1 MSNDGPE
8 GDRPDGLAESVLPVG
23 GSATTSSP
31 PMIRRLLPRL
41 VFQFGMFLCSAT
53 LVWSLWSQA
62 FAAEATNAAAK
73 DSDLASKASALT
85 RRVIDEQFIQS
96 HQTELSFW
104 INGIPGMQE
113 RFLGI
118 PRWQYAASLVY
129 LILAFFIARALDWF
143 IRNRLK
149 QWAAKTTTEWDDIFV
164 KLADGPVKAITLVF
178 LIHIGLEL
186 YDWPAWLEV
195 NLSRLSLIVGAIAL
209 TFIALRVIDLAMA
222 AWRHQPRHGGD
233 VAFNEQFVMLIGKL
247 LKAGLI
253 LITSLTSLGNLGVD
267 ITAILGSVSV
277 LGLAFGL
284 AAQDSVANLFGAVAV
299 FVDKPFKVGDRIKV
313 GSDVDGVVEAM
324 GLRATQVRNA
334 DGFLIT
340 LPNKSVGNNTV
351 INVTARPFIRT
362 VLNYGL
368 TYDTPAQRVDRAAE
382 LLRSI
387 FSAHPLTGEC
397 HVVFN
402 RFDASALNIEVN
414 HQCKTRDWP
423 TYLAALH
430 SLNLQVKERFDA
442 EKLEF
447 AFPTQTVLLKQEAP
461 VLEARRS

>member
-1 MSNDGPE
+1 
-8 GDRPDGLAESVLPVG
+8 
-23 GSATTSSP
+23 
-31 PMIRRLLPRL
+31 MIRRLQPRL
-41 VFQFGMFLCSAT
+41 LLQFGMFLCSAT
-53 LVWSLWSQA
+53 LVWSLWSLSL
-62 FAAEATNAAAK
+62 AAETTNSATVAK
-73 DSDLASKASALT
+73 STDMASKASALT
-85 RRVIDEQFIQS
+85 RKVINEEFIQS

-104 INGIPGMQE
+104 INHVPGME
-113 RFLGI
+113 ELFLGI
-118 PRWQYAASLVY
+118 PRWQYVASLLY
-129 LILAFFIARALDWF
+129 LILAFSVSRAMDWL

-149 QWAAKTTTEWDDIFV
+149 HWASKTDTEWDDILV
-164 KLADGPVKAITLVF
+164 KLAEGPVKAITLVF

-186 YDWPAWLEV
+186 YNWPLWLEI
-195 NLSRLSLIVGAIAL
+195 NISRLSLIVGAVAL
-209 TFIALRVIDLAMA
+209 TFIALRVIDLAIA
-222 AWRHQPRHGGD
+222 AWRRQPKQGGD
-233 VAFNEQFVMLIGKL
+233 VAFNDQFVLLIGKL
-247 LKAGLI
+247 LKAVLI
-253 LITSLTSLGNLGVD
+253 LITSLTLLGNLGVD

-351 INVTARPFIRT
+351 INVSARPSIRT

-368 TYDTPAQRVDRAAE
+368 TYDTPAHRIDFAAS

-387 FSAHPLTGEC
+387 FTAHSLTGEC
-397 HVVFN
+397 QVTFN

-414 HQCKTRDWP
+414 HQCLTRDLP
-423 TYLAALH
+423 TYQTALH
-430 SLNLQVKERFDA
+430 GLNLQVKERFDA

-447 AFPTQTVLLKQEAP
+447 AFPTQTVFLKKDTSVPANSS
-461 VLEARRS
+461 V

>member
-1 MSNDGPE
+1 MSNDGLE

-62 FAAEATNAAAK
+62 FAAEPTNAAAK

-85 RRVIDEQFIQS
+85 RKVIDEQFIQS

-209 TFIALRVIDLAMA
+209 TFIALTCIKPRGRGPFVASNCLTLA
-222 AWRHQPRHGGD
+222 Q
-233 VAFNEQFVMLIGKL
+233 LTL
-247 LKAGLI
+247 L
-253 LITSLTSLGNLGVD
+253 LT
-267 ITAILGSVSV
+267 
-277 LGLAFGL
+277 
-284 AAQDSVANLFGAVAV
+284 AVA
-299 FVDKPFKVGDRIKV
+299 DP
-313 GSDVDGVVEAM
+313 EEMA
-324 GLRATQVRNA
+324 L
-334 DGFLIT
+334 
-340 LPNKSVGNNTV
+340 
-351 INVTARPFIRT
+351 
-362 VLNYGL
+362 
-368 TYDTPAQRVDRAAE
+368 PAQ
-382 LLRSI
+382 
-387 FSAHPLTGEC
+387 TG
-397 HVVFN
+397 
-402 RFDASALNIEVN
+402 
-414 HQCKTRDWP
+414 
-423 TYLAALH
+423 
-430 SLNLQVKERFDA
+430 
-442 EKLEF
+442 
-447 AFPTQTVLLKQEAP
+447 
-461 VLEARRS
+461 

>member
-1 MSNDGPE
+1 
-8 GDRPDGLAESVLPVG
+8 
-23 GSATTSSP
+23 
-31 PMIRRLLPRL
+31 MIRRLQPRL
-41 VFQFGMFLCSAT
+41 FLQLGMFLCSAT
-53 LVWSLWSQA
+53 LVWSLWSLSL
-62 FAAEATNAAAK
+62 AAETTNSATVAK
-73 DSDLASKASALT
+73 STDMASKASALT
-85 RRVIDEQFIQS
+85 RKVINEEFIQS

-104 INGIPGMQE
+104 INHVPGME
-113 RFLGI
+113 ELFLGI
-118 PRWQYAASLVY
+118 PRWQYVASLLY
-129 LILAFFIARALDWF
+129 LILAFSVSRAMDWL

-149 QWAAKTTTEWDDIFV
+149 HWASKTDTEWDDILV
-164 KLADGPVKAITLVF
+164 KLAEGPVKAITLVF

-186 YDWPAWLEV
+186 YNWPLWLEI
-195 NLSRLSLIVGAIAL
+195 NISRLSLIVGAVAL
-209 TFIALRVIDLAMA
+209 TFIALRVIDLAIA
-222 AWRHQPRHGGD
+222 AWRRQPKQGGD
-233 VAFNEQFVMLIGKL
+233 VAFNDQFVLLIGKL
-247 LKAGLI
+247 LKAVLI
-253 LITSLTSLGNLGVD
+253 LITSLTLLGNLGVD

-351 INVTARPFIRT
+351 INVSARPSIRT

-368 TYDTPAQRVDRAAE
+368 TYDTPAHRIDFAAS

-387 FSAHPLTGEC
+387 FTAHSLTGEC
-397 HVVFN
+397 QVTFN

-414 HQCKTRDWP
+414 HQCLTRDLP
-423 TYLAALH
+423 TYQTALH
-430 SLNLQVKERFDA
+430 GLNLQVKERFDA

-447 AFPTQTVLLKQEAP
+447 AFPTQTVFLKKDTSVPANSS
-461 VLEARRS
+461 V

>member
-1 MSNDGPE
+1 
-8 GDRPDGLAESVLPVG
+8 
-23 GSATTSSP
+23 
-31 PMIRRLLPRL
+31 MIRRLLPRL
-41 VFQFGMFLCSAT
+41 ALQFGMFLCSAT
-53 LVWSLWSQA
+53 LVWSLWSMA
-62 FAAEATNAAAK
+62 LAAEGTNAPASK
-73 DSDLASKASALT
+73 DGDLASKASALT
-85 RRVIDEQFIQS
+85 RKVIDPQFIQS

-104 INGIPGMQE
+104 INRIPGME
-113 RFLGI
+113 EPFLGI
-118 PRWQYAASLVY
+118 PRWQYLASLLY
-129 LILAFFIARALDWF
+129 LVLAFFFSRALDWF
-143 IRNRLK
+143 IQNRLK
-149 QWAAKTTTEWDDIFV
+149 HWASKTETEWDDILV
-164 KLADGPVKAITLVF
+164 KLADGPVKAISLVF

-186 YDWPAWLEV
+186 YEWPTWLEI

-222 AWRHQPRHGGD
+222 VWRKQPRQGGD
-233 VAFNEQFVMLIGKL
+233 VAFNDQFVMLVGKL
-247 LKAGLI
+247 LKAVLI
-253 LITSLTSLGNLGVD
+253 LITALTLLGNLGVD

-313 GSDVDGVVEAM
+313 GSDVDGVVETM
-324 GLRATQVRNA
+324 GLRATKVRNA

-368 TYDTPAQRVDRAAE
+368 TYDTPAHRIDRAAE

-387 FSAHPLTGEC
+387 FTAHPLTGEC
-397 HVVFN
+397 HVTFN
-402 RFDASALNIEVN
+402 RFDASALNIEVV

-430 SLNLQVKERFDA
+430 ALNLQVKERFDA

-447 AFPTQTVLLKQEAP
+447 AFPTQTLFLKQEVTATS
-461 VLEARRS
+461 VARPS

>member
-1 MSNDGPE
+1 
-8 GDRPDGLAESVLPVG
+8 
-23 GSATTSSP
+23 
-31 PMIRRLLPRL
+31 MIRRLLPRL
-41 VFQFGMFLCSAT
+41 ALQFGMFLCSAT
-53 LVWSLWSQA
+53 LVWSLWSLSL
-62 FAAEATNAAAK
+62 AAEVTNAPASK
-73 DSDLASKASALT
+73 DGDLAAKASALT
-85 RRVIDEQFIQS
+85 RKVIDEQFIQS
-96 HQTELSFW
+96 HQMELSFW
-104 INGIPGMQE
+104 INAIPGME
-113 RFLGI
+113 KPFLGI
-118 PRWQYAASLVY
+118 PRWQYLASLVY
-129 LILAFFIARALDWF
+129 LVLAFYFSRILDWF
-143 IRNRLK
+143 IQNRLK
-149 QWAAKTTTEWDDIFV
+149 HWASKTETEWDDILV
-164 KLADGPVKAITLVF
+164 KLADGPVKAISLVF

-186 YDWPAWLEV
+186 YEWPAWLEI

-222 AWRHQPRHGGD
+222 VWRKQPRQGGD
-233 VAFNEQFVMLIGKL
+233 VAFNDQFVLLVGKL
-247 LKAGLI
+247 LKAVLI
-253 LITSLTSLGNLGVD
+253 LITALTLLGNLGVD

-313 GSDVDGVVEAM
+313 GSDVDGVVETM
-324 GLRATQVRNA
+324 GLRATQIRNA

-351 INVTARPFIRT
+351 INVSARPSIRT

-368 TYDTPAQRVDRAAE
+368 TYDTPAHRIDHAAE

-387 FSAHPLTGEC
+387 FIAHPLTGEC
-397 HVVFN
+397 NVTFN

-423 TYLAALH
+423 TYLATLH
-430 SLNLQVKERFDA
+430 GLNLQVKERFDA

-447 AFPTQTVLLKQEAP
+447 AFPTQTLFLKQEPATSATKP
-461 VLEARRS
+461 A

>member
-1 MSNDGPE
+1 
-8 GDRPDGLAESVLPVG
+8 
-23 GSATTSSP
+23 
-31 PMIRRLLPRL
+31 MIRRLLPRL
-41 VFQFGMFLCSAT
+41 LLQLGMFLCSAT
-53 LVWSLWSQA
+53 LVWSLWSLSL
-62 FAAEATNAAAK
+62 AAETTNTATVAK
-73 DSDLASKASALT
+73 STDLASKASALT

-104 INGIPGMQE
+104 INGIPGME
-113 RFLGI
+113 EPFLGI
-118 PRWQYAASLVY
+118 PRWQYAASVVY
-129 LILAFFIARALDWF
+129 LILAFYLSRALDWF
-143 IRNRLK
+143 IQNRLK
-149 QWAAKTTTEWDDIFV
+149 HWGAKTLTEWDDILV

-186 YDWPAWLEV
+186 YDWPSWLEI
-195 NLSRLSLIVGAIAL
+195 NLSRLSLIVGAVAL
-209 TFIALRVIDLAMA
+209 TFIALRVIDLAIA
-222 AWRHQPRHGGD
+222 AWRRQPKQGGD
-233 VAFNEQFVMLIGKL
+233 VAFNDQFVLLIGKL
-247 LKAGLI
+247 LKAVLI
-253 LITSLTSLGNLGVD
+253 LITSLTLLGNLGVD

-351 INVTARPFIRT
+351 INVSARPSIRT

-368 TYDTPAQRVDRAAE
+368 TYDTPAHRIDFAAN

-387 FSAHPLTGEC
+387 FTAHSLTGEC
-397 HVVFN
+397 QVTFN

-414 HQCKTRDWP
+414 HQCLTRDLP
-423 TYLAALH
+423 TYQAALH
-430 SLNLQVKERFDA
+430 GLNLQVKERFDA

-447 AFPTQTVLLKQEAP
+447 AFPTQTVFLKKDTSVPANLS
-461 VLEARRS
+461 V

>member
-1 MSNDGPE
+1 
-8 GDRPDGLAESVLPVG
+8 
-23 GSATTSSP
+23 
-31 PMIRRLLPRL
+31 MIRRLLPRL
-41 VFQFGMFLCSAT
+41 LLQLGMFLCSAT
-53 LVWSLWSQA
+53 LVWSLWSLSL
-62 FAAEATNAAAK
+62 AAETTNTATVAK
-73 DSDLASKASALT
+73 STDMASKASALT
-85 RRVIDEQFIQS
+85 RKVINEEFIQS

-104 INGIPGMQE
+104 INHVPGME
-113 RFLGI
+113 ELFLGI
-118 PRWQYAASLVY
+118 PRWQYAASLLY
-129 LILAFFIARALDWF
+129 LILAISVSRALDWL

-149 QWAAKTTTEWDDIFV
+149 HWASKTDTEWDDILV
-164 KLADGPVKAITLVF
+164 KLAEGPVKAITLVF

-186 YDWPAWLEV
+186 YNWPLWLEI
-195 NLSRLSLIVGAIAL
+195 NISRLSLIVGAVAL
-209 TFIALRVIDLAMA
+209 TFIALRVIDLAIA
-222 AWRHQPRHGGD
+222 AWRRQPKQGGD
-233 VAFNEQFVMLIGKL
+233 VAFNDQFVLLIGKL
-247 LKAGLI
+247 LKAVLI
-253 LITSLTSLGNLGVD
+253 LITSLTLLGNLGVD

-351 INVTARPFIRT
+351 INVSARPSIRT

-368 TYDTPAQRVDRAAE
+368 TYDTPAHRIDFAAS

-387 FSAHPLTGEC
+387 FTAHSLTGEC
-397 HVVFN
+397 QVTFN

-414 HQCKTRDWP
+414 HQCLTRDLP
-423 TYLAALH
+423 TYQTALH
-430 SLNLQVKERFDA
+430 GLNLQVKERFDA

-447 AFPTQTVLLKQEAP
+447 AFPTQTVFLKKDTSVPANSS
-461 VLEARRS
+461 V

>member
-1 MSNDGPE
+1 
-8 GDRPDGLAESVLPVG
+8 
-23 GSATTSSP
+23 
-31 PMIRRLLPRL
+31 
-41 VFQFGMFLCSAT
+41 MFLCSAT
-53 LVWSLWSQA
+53 LVWSLWSLSL
-62 FAAEATNAAAK
+62 AAETTNSATVAK
-73 DSDLASKASALT
+73 STDLASKASALT

-104 INGIPGMQE
+104 INGIPGME
-113 RFLGI
+113 EPFLGI
-118 PRWQYAASLVY
+118 PRWQYAASVVY
-129 LILAFFIARALDWF
+129 LILAFYLSRALDWF
-143 IRNRLK
+143 IQNRLK
-149 QWAAKTTTEWDDIFV
+149 HWGAKTLTEWDDILV

-186 YDWPAWLEV
+186 YNWPLWLEI
-195 NLSRLSLIVGAIAL
+195 NISRLSLIVGAVAL
-209 TFIALRVIDLAMA
+209 TFIALRVIDLAIA
-222 AWRHQPRHGGD
+222 AWRRQPKQGGD
-233 VAFNEQFVMLIGKL
+233 VAFNDQFVLLIGKL
-247 LKAGLI
+247 LKAVLI
-253 LITSLTSLGNLGVD
+253 LITSLTLLGNLGVD

-351 INVTARPFIRT
+351 INVSARPSIRT

-368 TYDTPAQRVDRAAE
+368 TYDTPAHRIDFAAS

-387 FSAHPLTGEC
+387 FTAHSLTGEC
-397 HVVFN
+397 QVTFN

-414 HQCKTRDWP
+414 HQCLTRDLP
-423 TYLAALH
+423 TYQTALH
-430 SLNLQVKERFDA
+430 GLNLQVKERFDA

-447 AFPTQTVLLKQEAP
+447 AFPTQTVFLKKDTSVPANSS
-461 VLEARRS
+461 V

>member
-1 MSNDGPE
+1 
-8 GDRPDGLAESVLPVG
+8 
-23 GSATTSSP
+23 
-31 PMIRRLLPRL
+31 
-41 VFQFGMFLCSAT
+41 MFLCSAT
-53 LVWSLWSQA
+53 LVWSLWSLSL
-62 FAAEATNAAAK
+62 AAETTNSATVAK
-73 DSDLASKASALT
+73 STDLASKASALT

-104 INGIPGMQE
+104 INGIPGME
-113 RFLGI
+113 EPFLGI
-118 PRWQYAASLVY
+118 PRWQYAASVVY
-129 LILAFFIARALDWF
+129 LILAFYLSRALDWF
-143 IRNRLK
+143 IQNRLK
-149 QWAAKTTTEWDDIFV
+149 HWGAKTLTEWDDILV

-186 YDWPAWLEV
+186 YDWPSWLEI
-195 NLSRLSLIVGAIAL
+195 NLSRLSLIVGAVAL
-209 TFIALRVIDLAMA
+209 TFIALRVIDLAIA
-222 AWRHQPRHGGD
+222 AWRRQPKQGGD
-233 VAFNEQFVMLIGKL
+233 VAFNDQFVLLIGKL
-247 LKAGLI
+247 LKAVLI
-253 LITSLTSLGNLGVD
+253 LITSLTLLGNLGVD

-351 INVTARPFIRT
+351 INVSARPSIRT

-368 TYDTPAQRVDRAAE
+368 TYDTPAHRIDFAAN

-387 FSAHPLTGEC
+387 FTAHSLTGEC
-397 HVVFN
+397 QVTFN

-414 HQCKTRDWP
+414 HQCLTRDLP
-423 TYLAALH
+423 TYQAALH
-430 SLNLQVKERFDA
+430 GLNLQVKERFDA

-447 AFPTQTVLLKQEAP
+447 AFPTQTVFLKKDTSVPANSS
-461 VLEARRS
+461 V

>member
-1 MSNDGPE
+1 
-8 GDRPDGLAESVLPVG
+8 
-23 GSATTSSP
+23 
-31 PMIRRLLPRL
+31 
-41 VFQFGMFLCSAT
+41 MFLCTAT
-53 LVWSLWSQA
+53 LVWSLWSLSL
-62 FAAEATNAAAK
+62 AAETTNPPASK
-73 DSDLASKASALT
+73 DGDLAAKASALT
-85 RRVIDEQFIQS
+85 RKVIDEQFVQS

-104 INGIPGMQE
+104 INTIPGME
-113 RFLGI
+113 LPLFGI
-118 PRWQYAASLVY
+118 PRWQYLASLVY
-129 LILAFFIARALDWF
+129 LVLAFYFSRALDWL
-143 IRNRLK
+143 IQNRLK
-149 QWAAKTTTEWDDIFV
+149 QWASRTTTEWDDILV

-178 LIHIGLEL
+178 LIHIGLEF

-195 NLSRLSLIVGAIAL
+195 NLSRLSLIVGAVAM

-222 AWRHQPRHGGD
+222 VWRKQPRQGGD
-233 VAFNEQFVMLIGKL
+233 VAFNDQFVLLVGKL
-247 LKAGLI
+247 LKAVLI
-253 LITSLTSLGNLGVD
+253 LITVLTLLGNLGVD

-313 GSDVDGVVEAM
+313 GSDVDGVVETM

-368 TYDTPAQRVDRAAE
+368 TYDTPAHRVDHAAE

-387 FSAHPLTGEC
+387 FTAHPLTGEC
-397 HVVFN
+397 HVIFN
-402 RFDASALNIEVN
+402 RFDASALNIEVS
-414 HQCKTRDWP
+414 HQCMTRDWP

-430 SLNLQVKERFDA
+430 GLNLQVKERFDA

-447 AFPTQTVLLKQEAP
+447 AFPTQTVFLKQDPVASAP
-461 VLEARRS
+461 KPA

>member
-1 MSNDGPE
+1 
-8 GDRPDGLAESVLPVG
+8 
-23 GSATTSSP
+23 
-31 PMIRRLLPRL
+31 MIRRLQPRL
-41 VFQFGMFLCSAT
+41 LLQLGMFLCSAT
-53 LVWSLWSQA
+53 LVWSLWSLSL
-62 FAAEATNAAAK
+62 AAETTNSATVAK
-73 DSDLASKASALT
+73 STDMASKASALT
-85 RRVIDEQFIQS
+85 RKVINEEFIQS

-104 INGIPGMQE
+104 INHVPGME
-113 RFLGI
+113 ELFLGI
-118 PRWQYAASLVY
+118 PRWQYAASLLY
-129 LILAFFIARALDWF
+129 LILAVSVSRALDWL
-143 IRNRLK
+143 IQNRLK
-149 QWAAKTTTEWDDIFV
+149 HWASKTDTEWDDILV

-186 YDWPAWLEV
+186 YNWPLWLEI
-195 NLSRLSLIVGAIAL
+195 NISRLSLIVGAVAL
-209 TFIALRVIDLAMA
+209 TFIALRVIDLAIA
-222 AWRHQPRHGGD
+222 AWRRQPKQGGD
-233 VAFNEQFVMLIGKL
+233 VAFNDQFVLLIGKL
-247 LKAGLI
+247 LKAVLI
-253 LITSLTSLGNLGVD
+253 LITSLTLLGNLGVD

-351 INVTARPFIRT
+351 INVSARPSIRT

-368 TYDTPAQRVDRAAE
+368 TYDTPAHRIDFAAS

-387 FSAHPLTGEC
+387 FTAHSLTGEC
-397 HVVFN
+397 QVTFN

-414 HQCKTRDWP
+414 HQCLTRDLP
-423 TYLAALH
+423 TYQTALH
-430 SLNLQVKERFDA
+430 GLNLQVKERFDA

-447 AFPTQTVLLKQEAP
+447 AFPTQTVFLKKDTSVPANSS
-461 VLEARRS
+461 V

>member
-1 MSNDGPE
+1 
-8 GDRPDGLAESVLPVG
+8 
-23 GSATTSSP
+23 
-31 PMIRRLLPRL
+31 MIRRLLPRL
-41 VFQFGMFLCSAT
+41 LLQLGMLLCSAT
-53 LVWSLWSQA
+53 LVWSLWSLSL
-62 FAAEATNAAAK
+62 AAETTNTATVAK
-73 DSDLASKASALT
+73 STDMASKASALT
-85 RRVIDEQFIQS
+85 RKVIDEQFIQS

-104 INGIPGMQE
+104 INGLPGME
-113 RFLGI
+113 EPFLGI
-118 PRWQYAASLVY
+118 PRWQYAASVVY
-129 LILAFFIARALDWF
+129 LILAFSVSRALDWL

-149 QWAAKTTTEWDDIFV
+149 HWGSKTLTEWDDILV
-164 KLADGPVKAITLVF
+164 KLADGPVRAITLVF

-186 YDWPAWLEV
+186 YDWPSWLEI
-195 NLSRLSLIVGAIAL
+195 NLSRFSLIVGAVAL
-209 TFIALRVIDLAMA
+209 TFIALRVIDLAVA
-222 AWRHQPRHGGD
+222 AWRRQPKQGGD
-233 VAFNEQFVMLIGKL
+233 VAFNDQFVLLIGKL
-247 LKAGLI
+247 LKAVLI
-253 LITSLTSLGNLGVD
+253 LITSLTLLGNLGVD

-351 INVTARPFIRT
+351 INVSARPSIRT

-368 TYDTPAQRVDRAAE
+368 TYDTPAHRIDFAAS

-387 FSAHPLTGEC
+387 FTAHSLTGEC
-397 HVVFN
+397 QVTFN

-414 HQCKTRDWP
+414 HQCLTRDLP
-423 TYLAALH
+423 TYLTALH
-430 SLNLQVKERFDA
+430 GLNLQVKERFDA

-447 AFPTQTVLLKQEAP
+447 AFPTQTVFLKKDTSVPANSS
-461 VLEARRS
+461 V

>member
-1 MSNDGPE
+1 
-8 GDRPDGLAESVLPVG
+8 
-23 GSATTSSP
+23 
-31 PMIRRLLPRL
+31 MIRRLQPRL
-41 VFQFGMFLCSAT
+41 LLQLGMFLCSAT
-53 LVWSLWSQA
+53 LVWSLWSLSL
-62 FAAEATNAAAK
+62 AAETTNTATVAK
-73 DSDLASKASALT
+73 STDLASKASALT

-104 INGIPGMQE
+104 INGIPGME
-113 RFLGI
+113 EPFLGI
-118 PRWQYAASLVY
+118 PRWQYAASVVY
-129 LILAFFIARALDWF
+129 LILAFYLSRALDWF
-143 IRNRLK
+143 IQNRLK
-149 QWAAKTTTEWDDIFV
+149 HWGAKTLTEWDDILV

-186 YDWPAWLEV
+186 YDWPSWLEI

-209 TFIALRVIDLAMA
+209 TFIALRVIDLAIA
-222 AWRHQPRHGGD
+222 AWRRQTKQGGD
-233 VAFNEQFVMLIGKL
+233 VAFNDQFVLLIGKL
-247 LKAGLI
+247 LKAVLI
-253 LITSLTSLGNLGVD
+253 LITSLTLLGNLGVD

-351 INVTARPFIRT
+351 INVSARPSIRT

-368 TYDTPAQRVDRAAE
+368 TYDTPAHRIDFAAS

-387 FSAHPLTGEC
+387 FTAHSLTGEC
-397 HVVFN
+397 QVTFN

-414 HQCKTRDWP
+414 HQCLTRDLP
-423 TYLAALH
+423 TYQTALH
-430 SLNLQVKERFDA
+430 GLNLQVKERFDA

-447 AFPTQTVLLKQEAP
+447 AFPTQTVFLKKDTSVPANSS
-461 VLEARRS
+461 V

>member
-1 MSNDGPE
+1 
-8 GDRPDGLAESVLPVG
+8 
-23 GSATTSSP
+23 
-31 PMIRRLLPRL
+31 
-41 VFQFGMFLCSAT
+41 MFLCSAT
-53 LVWSLWSQA
+53 LVWSLWSLSL
-62 FAAEATNAAAK
+62 AAETTNTTTVAK
-73 DSDLASKASALT
+73 GTDMASKASALT
-85 RRVIDEQFIQS
+85 RKVINEEFIQS

-104 INGIPGMQE
+104 INHVPGME
-113 RFLGI
+113 ELFLGI
-118 PRWQYAASLVY
+118 PRWQYVASLLY
-129 LILAFFIARALDWF
+129 LILAFSVSRAMDWL

-149 QWAAKTTTEWDDIFV
+149 HWASKTDTEWDDILV
-164 KLADGPVKAITLVF
+164 KLAEGPVKAITLVF

-186 YDWPAWLEV
+186 YNWPLWLEI
-195 NLSRLSLIVGAIAL
+195 NISRLSLIVGAVAL
-209 TFIALRVIDLAMA
+209 TFIALRVIDLAIA
-222 AWRHQPRHGGD
+222 AWRRQPKQGGD
-233 VAFNEQFVMLIGKL
+233 VAFNDQFVLLIGKL
-247 LKAGLI
+247 LKAVLI
-253 LITSLTSLGNLGVD
+253 LITSLTLLGNLGVD

-351 INVTARPFIRT
+351 INVSARPSIRT

-368 TYDTPAQRVDRAAE
+368 TYDTPAHRIDFAAS

-387 FSAHPLTGEC
+387 FTAHSLTGEC
-397 HVVFN
+397 QVTFN

-414 HQCKTRDWP
+414 HQCLTRDLP
-423 TYLAALH
+423 TYQTALH
-430 SLNLQVKERFDA
+430 GLNLQVKERFDA

-447 AFPTQTVLLKQEAP
+447 AFPTQTVFLKKDTSVPANSS
-461 VLEARRS
+461 V

>member
-1 MSNDGPE
+1 
-8 GDRPDGLAESVLPVG
+8 
-23 GSATTSSP
+23 
-31 PMIRRLLPRL
+31 MIRRLQPRL
-41 VFQFGMFLCSAT
+41 LLQLGMFLCSAT
-53 LVWSLWSQA
+53 LVWSLWSLSL
-62 FAAEATNAAAK
+62 AAETTNTATVAK
-73 DSDLASKASALT
+73 STDMASKASALT
-85 RRVIDEQFIQS
+85 RKVINEEFIQS

-104 INGIPGMQE
+104 INHVPGME
-113 RFLGI
+113 ELFLGI
-118 PRWQYAASLVY
+118 PRWQYVASLLY
-129 LILAFFIARALDWF
+129 LILAFSVSRAMDWL

-149 QWAAKTTTEWDDIFV
+149 HWASKTDTEWDDILI
-164 KLADGPVKAITLVF
+164 KLAEGPVKAITLVF

-186 YDWPAWLEV
+186 YNWPLWLEI
-195 NLSRLSLIVGAIAL
+195 NISRLSLIVGAVAL
-209 TFIALRVIDLAMA
+209 TFIALRVIDLAIA
-222 AWRHQPRHGGD
+222 AWRRQPKQGGD
-233 VAFNEQFVMLIGKL
+233 VAFNDQFVLLIGKL
-247 LKAGLI
+247 LKAVLI
-253 LITSLTSLGNLGVD
+253 LITSLTLLGNLGVD

-351 INVTARPFIRT
+351 INVSARPSIRT

-368 TYDTPAQRVDRAAE
+368 TYDTPAHRIDFAAS

-387 FSAHPLTGEC
+387 FTAHSLTGEC
-397 HVVFN
+397 QVTFN

-414 HQCKTRDWP
+414 HQCLTRDLP
-423 TYLAALH
+423 TYQTALH
-430 SLNLQVKERFDA
+430 GLNLQVKERFDA

-447 AFPTQTVLLKQEAP
+447 AFPTQTVFLKKDTSVPANSS
-461 VLEARRS
+461 V

>member
-1 MSNDGPE
+1 
-8 GDRPDGLAESVLPVG
+8 
-23 GSATTSSP
+23 
-31 PMIRRLLPRL
+31 MIRRLQPRL
-41 VFQFGMFLCSAT
+41 LLQFGMFLCSAT
-53 LVWSLWSQA
+53 LVWSLWSLSL
-62 FAAEATNAAAK
+62 AAETTNSATVAK
-73 DSDLASKASALT
+73 STDMASKASALT
-85 RRVIDEQFIQS
+85 RKVINEEFIQS

-104 INGIPGMQE
+104 INHVPGME
-113 RFLGI
+113 ELFLGI
-118 PRWQYAASLVY
+118 PRWQYVASLLY
-129 LILAFFIARALDWF
+129 LILAFSVSRAMDWL

-149 QWAAKTTTEWDDIFV
+149 HWASKTDTEWDDILV
-164 KLADGPVKAITLVF
+164 KLAEGPVKAITLVF

-186 YDWPAWLEV
+186 YNWPLWLEI
-195 NLSRLSLIVGAIAL
+195 NISRLSLIVGAVAL
-209 TFIALRVIDLAMA
+209 TFIARRVIDLAIA
-222 AWRHQPRHGGD
+222 AWRRQPKQGGD
-233 VAFNEQFVMLIGKL
+233 VAFNDQFVLLIGKL
-247 LKAGLI
+247 LKAVLI
-253 LITSLTSLGNLGVD
+253 LITSLTLLGNLGVD

-351 INVTARPFIRT
+351 INVSARPSIRT

-368 TYDTPAQRVDRAAE
+368 TYDTPAHRIDFAAS

-387 FSAHPLTGEC
+387 FTAHSLTGEC
-397 HVVFN
+397 QVTFN

-414 HQCKTRDWP
+414 HQCLTRDLP
-423 TYLAALH
+423 TYQATLH
-430 SLNLQVKERFDA
+430 GLNLEVKERFDA

-447 AFPTQTVLLKQEAP
+447 AFPTQTVFLKKDTSVPANSS
-461 VLEARRS
+461 V

>member
-1 MSNDGPE
+1 
-8 GDRPDGLAESVLPVG
+8 
-23 GSATTSSP
+23 
-31 PMIRRLLPRL
+31 MIRRLQPRL
-41 VFQFGMFLCSAT
+41 LLQLGMFLCSAT
-53 LVWSLWSQA
+53 LVWSLWSLSL
-62 FAAEATNAAAK
+62 AAETTNTATVAK
-73 DSDLASKASALT
+73 STDMASKASALT

-104 INGIPGMQE
+104 INGIPGME
-113 RFLGI
+113 EPFLGI
-118 PRWQYAASLVY
+118 PRWQYAASVVY
-129 LILAFFIARALDWF
+129 LILAFYLSRALDWF
-143 IRNRLK
+143 IQNRLK
-149 QWAAKTTTEWDDIFV
+149 HWGAKTLTEWDDILV

-186 YDWPAWLEV
+186 YDWPSWLEI

-209 TFIALRVIDLAMA
+209 TFIALRVIDLAIA
-222 AWRHQPRHGGD
+222 AWRRQPKQGGD
-233 VAFNEQFVMLIGKL
+233 VAFNDQFVLLIGKL
-247 LKAGLI
+247 LKAVLI
-253 LITSLTSLGNLGVD
+253 LITSLTLLGNLGVD

-351 INVTARPFIRT
+351 INVSARPSIRT

-368 TYDTPAQRVDRAAE
+368 TYDTPAHRIDFAAS

-387 FSAHPLTGEC
+387 FTAHSLTGEC
-397 HVVFN
+397 QVTFN

-414 HQCKTRDWP
+414 HQCLTRDLP
-423 TYLAALH
+423 TYQTALH
-430 SLNLQVKERFDA
+430 GLNLQVKERFDA

-447 AFPTQTVLLKQEAP
+447 AFPTQTVFLKKDTSVPANSS
-461 VLEARRS
+461 V

>member
-1 MSNDGPE
+1 
-8 GDRPDGLAESVLPVG
+8 
-23 GSATTSSP
+23 
-31 PMIRRLLPRL
+31 MIRRLLPRL
-41 VFQFGMFLCSAT
+41 VLQFGMFLCTAT
-53 LVWSLWSQA
+53 LVWSLWSLSL
-62 FAAEATNAAAK
+62 AAETTNAPASK
-73 DSDLASKASALT
+73 DGDLAAKASALT
-85 RRVIDEQFIQS
+85 RKVIDEQFVQS

-104 INGIPGMQE
+104 INTIPGME
-113 RFLGI
+113 LPLFGI
-118 PRWQYAASLVY
+118 PRWQYLASLVY
-129 LILAFFIARALDWF
+129 LVLAFYFSRALDWL
-143 IRNRLK
+143 IQNRLK
-149 QWAAKTTTEWDDIFV
+149 QWASRTTTEWDDILV

-178 LIHIGLEL
+178 LIHIGLEF

-195 NLSRLSLIVGAIAL
+195 NLSRLSLIVGAVAM

-222 AWRHQPRHGGD
+222 VWRKQPRQGGD
-233 VAFNEQFVMLIGKL
+233 VAFNDQFVLLVGKL
-247 LKAGLI
+247 LKAVLI
-253 LITSLTSLGNLGVD
+253 LITVLTLLGNLGVD

-313 GSDVDGVVEAM
+313 GSDVDGVVETM

-368 TYDTPAQRVDRAAE
+368 TYDTPAHRVDHAAE

-387 FSAHPLTGEC
+387 FTAHPLTGEC
-397 HVVFN
+397 HVIFN
-402 RFDASALNIEVN
+402 RFDASALNIEVS
-414 HQCKTRDWP
+414 HQCMTRDWP

-430 SLNLQVKERFDA
+430 GLNLQVKERFDA

-447 AFPTQTVLLKQEAP
+447 AFPTQTVFLKQDPVASAP
-461 VLEARRS
+461 KPA

>member
-1 MSNDGPE
+1 
-8 GDRPDGLAESVLPVG
+8 
-23 GSATTSSP
+23 
-31 PMIRRLLPRL
+31 MIRRLQPRL
-41 VFQFGMFLCSAT
+41 LLQLGMFLCSAT
-53 LVWSLWSQA
+53 LVWSLWSLSL
-62 FAAEATNAAAK
+62 AAETTNTTTVAK
-73 DSDLASKASALT
+73 GTDMASKASALT
-85 RRVIDEQFIQS
+85 RQVINEEFIQS
-96 HQTELSFW
+96 HKTELSFW
-104 INGIPGMQE
+104 INQLPGME
-113 RFLGI
+113 ELFLGI
-118 PRWQYAASLVY
+118 PRWQYAASLLY
-129 LILAFFIARALDWF
+129 LILAVSVSRALDWL
-143 IRNRLK
+143 IQNRLK
-149 QWAAKTTTEWDDIFV
+149 HWASKTDTEWDDILV

-186 YDWPAWLEV
+186 YNWPLWLEI
-195 NLSRLSLIVGAIAL
+195 NISRMSLIVGAVAL
-209 TFIALRVIDLAMA
+209 TFIALRVIDLAIA
-222 AWRHQPRHGGD
+222 AWRRQPKQGGD
-233 VAFNEQFVMLIGKL
+233 VAFNDQFVLLIGKL
-247 LKAGLI
+247 LKAVLI
-253 LITSLTSLGNLGVD
+253 LITSLTLLGNLGVD

-351 INVTARPFIRT
+351 INVSARPSIRT

-368 TYDTPAQRVDRAAE
+368 TYDTPAHRIDFAAS

-387 FSAHPLTGEC
+387 FTAHSLTGEC
-397 HVVFN
+397 QVTFN

-414 HQCKTRDWP
+414 HQCLTRDLP
-423 TYLAALH
+423 TYQTALH
-430 SLNLQVKERFDA
+430 GLNLQVKERFDA

-447 AFPTQTVLLKQEAP
+447 AFPTQTVFLKKDTSVPANSS
-461 VLEARRS
+461 V

>member
-1 MSNDGPE
+1 
-8 GDRPDGLAESVLPVG
+8 
-23 GSATTSSP
+23 
-31 PMIRRLLPRL
+31 
-41 VFQFGMFLCSAT
+41 MFLCSAT
-53 LVWSLWSQA
+53 LVWSLWSLSL
-62 FAAEATNAAAK
+62 AAETTNTTTVAK
-73 DSDLASKASALT
+73 STDLASKASALT

-104 INGIPGMQE
+104 INGIPGME
-113 RFLGI
+113 EPFLGI
-118 PRWQYAASLVY
+118 PRWQYAASVVY
-129 LILAFFIARALDWF
+129 LILAFYLSRALDWF
-143 IRNRLK
+143 IQNRLK
-149 QWAAKTTTEWDDIFV
+149 HWGAKTLTEWDDILV

-186 YDWPAWLEV
+186 YDWPSWLEI
-195 NLSRLSLIVGAIAL
+195 NLSRLSLIVGAVAL
-209 TFIALRVIDLAMA
+209 TFIALRVIDLAIA
-222 AWRHQPRHGGD
+222 AWRRQPKQGGD
-233 VAFNEQFVMLIGKL
+233 VAFNDQFVLLIGKL
-247 LKAGLI
+247 LKAVLI
-253 LITSLTSLGNLGVD
+253 LITSLTLLGNLGVD

-351 INVTARPFIRT
+351 INVSARPSIRT

-368 TYDTPAQRVDRAAE
+368 TYDTPAHRIDFAAS

-387 FSAHPLTGEC
+387 FTAHSLTGEC
-397 HVVFN
+397 QVTFN

-414 HQCKTRDWP
+414 HQCLTRDLP
-423 TYLAALH
+423 TYQTALH
-430 SLNLQVKERFDA
+430 GLNLQVKERFDA

-447 AFPTQTVLLKQEAP
+447 AFPTQTVFLKKDTSVPANSS
-461 VLEARRS
+461 V

>member
-1 MSNDGPE
+1 
-8 GDRPDGLAESVLPVG
+8 
-23 GSATTSSP
+23 
-31 PMIRRLLPRL
+31 MIRRLLPRL

-62 FAAEATNAAAK
+62 FAAEPTNAAAK

-85 RRVIDEQFIQS
+85 RKVIDEQFIQS

-129 LILAFFIARALDWF
+129 LVLAFFIARALDWF

-186 YDWPAWLEV
+186 YDWPTWLEV
-195 NLSRLSLIVGAIAL
+195 NLSRLSLIVGAVAL

-253 LITSLTSLGNLGVD
+253 LITSLTLLGNLGVD

-461 VLEARRS
+461 VHEARRS

>member
-1 MSNDGPE
+1 M
-8 GDRPDGLAESVLPVG
+8 
-23 GSATTSSP
+23 
-31 PMIRRLLPRL
+31 
-41 VFQFGMFLCSAT
+41 
-53 LVWSLWSQA
+53 
-62 FAAEATNAAAK
+62 
-73 DSDLASKASALT
+73 ASKASALT
-85 RRVIDEQFIQS
+85 RKVINEEFIQS

-104 INGIPGMQE
+104 INHVPGME
-113 RFLGI
+113 TPFLGI
-118 PRWQYAASLVY
+118 PRWQYAASLLY
-129 LILAFFIARALDWF
+129 LILAISVSRALDWL

-149 QWAAKTTTEWDDIFV
+149 HWASKTDTEWDDILV

-186 YDWPAWLEV
+186 YNWPLWLEI
-195 NLSRLSLIVGAIAL
+195 NISRLSLIVGAVAL
-209 TFIALRVIDLAMA
+209 TFIALRVIDLAIA
-222 AWRHQPRHGGD
+222 AWRRQPKQGGD
-233 VAFNEQFVMLIGKL
+233 VAFNDQFVLLIGKL
-247 LKAGLI
+247 LKAVLI
-253 LITSLTSLGNLGVD
+253 LITSLTLLGNLGVD

-351 INVTARPFIRT
+351 INVSARPSIRT

-368 TYDTPAQRVDRAAE
+368 TYDTPAHRIDFAAS

-387 FSAHPLTGEC
+387 FTAHSLTGEC
-397 HVVFN
+397 QVTFN

-414 HQCKTRDWP
+414 HQCLTRDLP
-423 TYLAALH
+423 TYQTALH
-430 SLNLQVKERFDA
+430 GLNLQVKERFDA

-447 AFPTQTVLLKQEAP
+447 AFPTQTVFLKKDTSVPANSS
-461 VLEARRS
+461 V

>member
-1 MSNDGPE
+1 
-8 GDRPDGLAESVLPVG
+8 
-23 GSATTSSP
+23 
-31 PMIRRLLPRL
+31 
-41 VFQFGMFLCSAT
+41 MFLCTAT
-53 LVWSLWSQA
+53 LVWSLWSLSL
-62 FAAEATNAAAK
+62 AAETTNAPASK
-73 DSDLASKASALT
+73 DGDLAAKASALT
-85 RRVIDEQFIQS
+85 RKVIDEQFVQS

-104 INGIPGMQE
+104 INTIPGME
-113 RFLGI
+113 LPLFGI
-118 PRWQYAASLVY
+118 PRWQYLASLVY
-129 LILAFFIARALDWF
+129 LVLAFYFSRALDWL
-143 IRNRLK
+143 IQNRLK
-149 QWAAKTTTEWDDIFV
+149 QWASRTTTEWDDILV

-178 LIHIGLEL
+178 LIHIGLEF

-195 NLSRLSLIVGAIAL
+195 NLSRLSLIVGAVAM

-222 AWRHQPRHGGD
+222 VWRKQPRQGGD
-233 VAFNEQFVMLIGKL
+233 VAFNDQFVLLVGKL
-247 LKAGLI
+247 LKAVLI
-253 LITSLTSLGNLGVD
+253 LITVLTLLGNLGVD

-313 GSDVDGVVEAM
+313 GTDVDGVVETM

-368 TYDTPAQRVDRAAE
+368 TYDTPAHRVDHAAE

-387 FSAHPLTGEC
+387 FTAHPLTGEC
-397 HVVFN
+397 HVIFN
-402 RFDASALNIEVN
+402 RFDASALNIEVS
-414 HQCKTRDWP
+414 HQCMTRDWP

-430 SLNLQVKERFDA
+430 GLNLQVKERFDA

-447 AFPTQTVLLKQEAP
+447 AFPTQTVFLKQDPVASAP
-461 VLEARRS
+461 KPA

>member
-1 MSNDGPE
+1 
-8 GDRPDGLAESVLPVG
+8 
-23 GSATTSSP
+23 
-31 PMIRRLLPRL
+31 MIRRLLPRL
-41 VFQFGMFLCSAT
+41 LLQLGMFLCSAT
-53 LVWSLWSQA
+53 LVWSLWSLSL
-62 FAAEATNAAAK
+62 AAETTNTATVAK
-73 DSDLASKASALT
+73 STDLASKASALT

-104 INGIPGMQE
+104 INGIPGME
-113 RFLGI
+113 EPFLGI
-118 PRWQYAASLVY
+118 PRWQYAASVVY
-129 LILAFFIARALDWF
+129 LILAFYLSRALDWF
-143 IRNRLK
+143 IQNRLK
-149 QWAAKTTTEWDDIFV
+149 HWGAKTLTEWDDILV

-186 YDWPAWLEV
+186 YNWPLWLEI
-195 NLSRLSLIVGAIAL
+195 NISRLSLIVGAVAL
-209 TFIALRVIDLAMA
+209 TFIALRVIDLAIA
-222 AWRHQPRHGGD
+222 AWRRQPKQGGD
-233 VAFNEQFVMLIGKL
+233 VAFNDQFVLLIGKL
-247 LKAGLI
+247 LKAVLI
-253 LITSLTSLGNLGVD
+253 LITSLTLLGNLGVD

-351 INVTARPFIRT
+351 INVSARPSIRT

-368 TYDTPAQRVDRAAE
+368 TYDTPAHRIDFAAN

-387 FSAHPLTGEC
+387 FTAHSLTGEC
-397 HVVFN
+397 QVTFN

-414 HQCKTRDWP
+414 HQCLTRDLP
-423 TYLAALH
+423 TYQTALH
-430 SLNLQVKERFDA
+430 GLNLQVKERFDA

-447 AFPTQTVLLKQEAP
+447 AFPTQTVFLKKDTSVPANSS
-461 VLEARRS
+461 V

>member
-1 MSNDGPE
+1 
-8 GDRPDGLAESVLPVG
+8 
-23 GSATTSSP
+23 
-31 PMIRRLLPRL
+31 MIRRLQPRL
-41 VFQFGMFLCSAT
+41 LLQLGMFLCSAT
-53 LVWSLWSQA
+53 LVWSLWSLSL
-62 FAAEATNAAAK
+62 AAETTNTATVAK
-73 DSDLASKASALT
+73 STDLASKASALT

-104 INGIPGMQE
+104 INGIPGME
-113 RFLGI
+113 EPFLGI
-118 PRWQYAASLVY
+118 PRWQYAASVVY
-129 LILAFFIARALDWF
+129 LILAFYLSRALDWF
-143 IRNRLK
+143 IQNRLK
-149 QWAAKTTTEWDDIFV
+149 HWGAKTLTEWDDILV

-186 YDWPAWLEV
+186 YDWPSWLEI

-209 TFIALRVIDLAMA
+209 TFIALRVIDLAIA
-222 AWRHQPRHGGD
+222 AWRRQLKQGGD
-233 VAFNEQFVMLIGKL
+233 VAFNDQFVLLIGKL
-247 LKAGLI
+247 LKAVLI
-253 LITSLTSLGNLGVD
+253 LITSLTLLGNLGVD

-351 INVTARPFIRT
+351 INVSARPSIRT

-368 TYDTPAQRVDRAAE
+368 TYDTPAHRIDFAAS

-387 FSAHPLTGEC
+387 FTAHSLTGEC
-397 HVVFN
+397 QVTFN

-414 HQCKTRDWP
+414 HQCLTRDLP
-423 TYLAALH
+423 TYQTALH
-430 SLNLQVKERFDA
+430 GLNLQVKERFDA

-447 AFPTQTVLLKQEAP
+447 AFPTQTVFLKKDTSVPANSS
-461 VLEARRS
+461 V

>member
-1 MSNDGPE
+1 
-8 GDRPDGLAESVLPVG
+8 
-23 GSATTSSP
+23 
-31 PMIRRLLPRL
+31 MIRRLQPRL
-41 VFQFGMFLCSAT
+41 LLQLGMFLCSAT
-53 LVWSLWSQA
+53 LVWSLWSLSL
-62 FAAEATNAAAK
+62 AAETTNTATVAK
-73 DSDLASKASALT
+73 STDLASKASALT

-104 INGIPGMQE
+104 INGIPGME
-113 RFLGI
+113 EPFLGI
-118 PRWQYAASLVY
+118 PRWQYAASVVY
-129 LILAFFIARALDWF
+129 LILAFYLSRALDWF
-143 IRNRLK
+143 IQNRLK
-149 QWAAKTTTEWDDIFV
+149 HWGAKTLTEWDDILV

-186 YDWPAWLEV
+186 YDWPSWLEI

-209 TFIALRVIDLAMA
+209 TFIALRVIDLAIA
-222 AWRHQPRHGGD
+222 AWRRQPTQGGD
-233 VAFNEQFVMLIGKL
+233 VAFNDQFVLLIGKL
-247 LKAGLI
+247 LKAVLI
-253 LITSLTSLGNLGVD
+253 LITSLTLLGNLGVD

-351 INVTARPFIRT
+351 INVSARPSIRT

-368 TYDTPAQRVDRAAE
+368 TYDTPAHRIDFAAS

-387 FSAHPLTGEC
+387 FTAHSLTGEC
-397 HVVFN
+397 QVTFN

-414 HQCKTRDWP
+414 HQCLTRDLP
-423 TYLAALH
+423 TYQTALH
-430 SLNLQVKERFDA
+430 GLNLQVKERFDA

-447 AFPTQTVLLKQEAP
+447 AFPTQTVFLKKDTSVPANSS
-461 VLEARRS
+461 V